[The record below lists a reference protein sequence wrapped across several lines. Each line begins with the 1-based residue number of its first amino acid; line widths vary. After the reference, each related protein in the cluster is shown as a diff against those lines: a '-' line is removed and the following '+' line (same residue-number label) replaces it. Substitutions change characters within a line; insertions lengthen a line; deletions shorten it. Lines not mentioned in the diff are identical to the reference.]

1 MTTKMIIKNQDGA
14 TIVEFAI
21 IAPLLFLLIFG
32 IIEFSLLLFNKH
44 VITNSSREGARAG
57 IVARENRF
65 VDSSGNLTDDIQ
77 WDGKTVDSTVN
88 DWIANHLVTFGGTGV
103 PHVDI
108 NIVNDDPSIPGPPLC
123 DQYTEFY
130 ALNNNFYSE
139 CVESVPCVPCLGYR
153 CCLKITVSY
162 DYHFLVFP
170 NLMELIRGNITDKIT
185 LQAET
190 VMLME

>member
-103 PHVDI
+103 PLVDI
-108 NIVNDDPSIPGPPLC
+108 KIVDDDPLIPGPEPC
-123 DQYTEFY
+123 DSSTIFY
-130 ALNNNFYSE
+130 LLNDPIFD
-139 CVESVPCVPCLGYR
+139 PDTGTRVPCLGYR

>member
-21 IAPLLFLLIFG
+21 IVPLLFLLIFG

-65 VDSSGNLTDDIQ
+65 VDSSGDLTDDIQ

-103 PHVDI
+103 PQIDIEVVD
-108 NIVNDDPSIPGPPLC
+108 DDPSIPGPEPC
-123 DQYTEFY
+123 GSASFY
-130 ALNNNFYSE
+130 LLNDPIFD
-139 CVESVPCVPCLGYR
+139 PDTGTGVPCLGYR

-170 NLMELIRGNITDKIT
+170 NLMELIRGNITDNIT